1 MKKVLLKTLKKYRL
15 TTFLTV
21 FFIMLNIYFLTYP
34 PKIIGK
40 IVDLLY
46 NIEANK
52 EQIITYTF
60 YLLGIC
66 IVLLLVR
73 MPWRWL
79 VGYVPRS
86 IERDIKDRL
95 FEQFMKIKMTSIQ
108 NIKNGELMSYFVKD
122 IAEIRAFI
130 YRLISYGTRFI
141 FTMIIATYTMMSGVN
156 VNLTIIT
163 LCPIIITT
171 LIIIKIKMYLE
182 QSYRKSQKYF
192 TELSEF
198 VQESTDAIRTTKAYT
213 GETNQLKEFIRKNR
227 RLREANN
234 AVDVHSTLLSTC
246 LNIGFGLCYGISLLY
261 GSKLVLEG
269 SISIGDFVA
278 FNGYIGLFVGPVSW
292 LPSVIS
298 RYKRAELSYKRLD
311 KVFNL
316 EREKISVKGNL
327 QNEEGIKGNIE
338 IKDLT
343 FNYPEHI
350 ETVLN
355 NINVTVNKGETLGI
369 IGTIGSGKTTLM
381 NLLLRLYPVQNG
393 KIFIDGQ
400 DINDIPLKTLRDNIC
415 YITQDNFL
423 FSTTL
428 RENVKL
434 FKDGFEEEE
443 IKESTKNAMIYD
455 DIEKMQN
462 GIDTIIGERG
472 GDLSGGQKQRVV
484 ISRAFLNKSNIV
496 IFDDT
501 FSALDNR
508 TEQMVLNNVKKLVKD
523 KTCIIISNRISDIKD
538 ANKIIVLDA
547 GNIIETG
554 THETLIGE
562 KGKYYEFYKQ
572 QSAKSEMALN

>member
-46 NIEANK
+46 NIEVNK

-66 IVLLLVR
+66 VVLLLVR

-122 IAEIRAFI
+122 IAEIRSFTYKA
-130 YRLISYGTRFI
+130 LSYGTRFI

-246 LNIGFGLCYGISLLY
+246 LNIGFGICYGISLLY

-316 EREKISVKGNL
+316 EREKISVKSNL
-327 QNEEGIKGNIE
+327 QNEE
-338 IKDLT
+338 
-343 FNYPEHI
+343 
-350 ETVLN
+350 
-355 NINVTVNKGETLGI
+355 
-369 IGTIGSGKTTLM
+369 S
-381 NLLLRLYPVQNG
+381 
-393 KIFIDGQ
+393 
-400 DINDIPLKTLRDNIC
+400 
-415 YITQDNFL
+415 
-423 FSTTL
+423 
-428 RENVKL
+428 
-434 FKDGFEEEE
+434 
-443 IKESTKNAMIYD
+443 
-455 DIEKMQN
+455 
-462 GIDTIIGERG
+462 
-472 GDLSGGQKQRVV
+472 
-484 ISRAFLNKSNIV
+484 ISR
-496 IFDDT
+496 
-501 FSALDNR
+501 
-508 TEQMVLNNVKKLVKD
+508 
-523 KTCIIISNRISDIKD
+523 
-538 ANKIIVLDA
+538 
-547 GNIIETG
+547 
-554 THETLIGE
+554 
-562 KGKYYEFYKQ
+562 KY
-572 QSAKSEMALN
+572 